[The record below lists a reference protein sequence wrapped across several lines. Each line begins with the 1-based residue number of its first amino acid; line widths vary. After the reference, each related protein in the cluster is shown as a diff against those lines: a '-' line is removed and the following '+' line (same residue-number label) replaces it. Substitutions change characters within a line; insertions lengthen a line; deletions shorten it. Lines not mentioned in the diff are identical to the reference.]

1 MQCLTCLRVAYVC
14 CVMAGIRPPF
24 RPPILNIRRLAKS
37 TRDSI
42 GKCPDKTISQI
53 GKGFSTP
60 ANGRLLNPAILRAV
74 ASTRMYLLFRE
85 LSFIGV
91 IQPALGEVEFFY
103 SRQRSVEYDLLS
115 MPFNMPPPAL
125 TSIQEAVRLGLMIF
139 GFAASTRFVPMSAY
153 TLFLVHKLK
162 ETLEL
167 VDLGSLWSSDL
178 LLWLLF
184 FGAHISRHLEERT
197 WFIACLA
204 RNTTQ
209 LDLTSA
215 DAAQEVL
222 LKFFNLERF
231 SRDSLLE
238 IWDEI
243 SSFRQASST
252 EDLQSHATTGFVDLM
267 EIDHQ

>member
-1 MQCLTCLRVAYVC
+1 MQCLTYLRVVYVC
-14 CVMAGIRPPF
+14 CTMAGIRPLF
-24 RPPILNIRRLAKS
+24 RPPTLSIQRLSKS

-42 GKCPDKTISQI
+42 DKCPDKITSQI

-60 ANGRLLNPAILRAV
+60 ANRRLLNPAILRAI

-91 IQPALGEVEFFY
+91 IQPALGEVEFFF
-103 SRQRSVEYDLLS
+103 SRQRSVEYELMS
-115 MPFNMPPPAL
+115 MPFDMPPPAL
-125 TSIQEAVRLGLMIF
+125 TLIQEAVRLTLMT
-139 GFAASTRFVPMSAY
+139 FAFSASTRFVPMSAY

-162 ETLEL
+162 EALEL
-167 VDLGSLWSSDL
+167 LDLDSLWSSDL

-215 DAAQEVL
+215 DAVQEVL
-222 LKFFNLERF
+222 LKFFYSERF

-243 SSFRQASST
+243 GSFRQASST
-252 EDLQSHATTGFVDLM
+252 EDSESRHYGFGGLDG
-267 EIDHQ
+267 D